1 VRLPGGWL
9 WDKDSDRESLLLAT
23 SGIIHLANHI
33 RSGSPCKFQQTP
45 FRRYRAQCIEDSPAE
60 MTALLSTLQLTEP
73 FLHSIIKDDVE
84 GFDV

>member
-1 VRLPGGWL
+1 MSV
-9 WDKDSDRESLLLAT
+9 DSEGHWVT
-23 SGIIHLANHI
+23 
-33 RSGSPCKFQQTP
+33 
-45 FRRYRAQCIEDSPAE
+45 E